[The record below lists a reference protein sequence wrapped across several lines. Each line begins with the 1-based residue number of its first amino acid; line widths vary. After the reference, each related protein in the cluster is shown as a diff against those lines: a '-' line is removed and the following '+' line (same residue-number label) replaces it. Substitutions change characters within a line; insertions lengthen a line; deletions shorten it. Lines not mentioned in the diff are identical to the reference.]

1 MRDNDTAY
9 LLAPEEQALEPGTK
23 PGAGALF
30 ARMLKDNGYVWL
42 AALASAGLMLF
53 VWFCMGAIPFGG
65 KTVLRIDLFHQYG
78 PLFAE
83 LYDRIVGLRSLVYS
97 WNTGLGGNFLGNFYN
112 YLSSPTLLLTLLFG
126 HENIPEAIGMMVL
139 VKCAAAS
146 GAFAYFISKVF
157 KKSDAAVSAF
167 GILYSFCGFFIA
179 YYWNVM
185 WIDAMVLLPLVALGI
200 HMIVHK
206 RKFLLYTL
214 ALAGTLVTN
223 YYMGFMMCIFSVLF
237 FLTEMV
243 SGYEPPAADNE
254 QAYADEAKEQRRNVF
269 QSYLAFGAGSLL
281 AGALAAFAL
290 VPTFFAVRAC
300 SAFAGDMPAAETFQ
314 PMFNIFD
321 FIINHFANMRPTI
334 FSSQEPLLPNVYA
347 GVAAV
352 LLVPLYLIVPS
363 KFIKPREKV
372 AYTALLGL
380 LFFSLAYKPLNFIW
394 HAMHVPND
402 LPFRFSLFYSFILL
416 YMAFRAFQHLKEIP
430 ARSIVTA
437 GGAAALLLVIAER
450 IGHGNLQPTVE
461 QIEKAAQVTPP
472 PSSVYINIAFIAAYT
487 LLFYAISRANIKKQ
501 SSMALLL
508 FCCVLTEVCA
518 ADTMN
523 FDISQDKINYT
534 VDYQDF
540 QKVKSDILA
549 QDDSFFR
556 MEQTDLRTLMDPAWF
571 DYRGISTF
579 SSMAYEKTANLQYRL
594 GMDSNFINSYSYN
607 PQTPVYNAM
616 HNLKY
621 LVENQNF
628 DLDQRLIYSFRH
640 VLNPEFYTRRDEFTR
655 ARFTVFENK
664 YPLSLGYF
672 VDNAVKDWATENS
685 RDPFVIQGDYWR
697 LASGVPD
704 VFTPLAF
711 DIGYDH
717 EEPKSVA
724 AHGAGTYVNYSGKSD
739 GQEGVIALT
748 LHVEQAQNAYIYIDE
763 HHINAVRVDRPN
775 RTDGSTL
782 EYRHDKRIL
791 WDLGEV
797 KPEEPLS
804 VKIYIK
810 EDGAESGGFNVYT
823 YGLNMDAFQ
832 QGYDVLKQNMLNI
845 TSFSDTEIKGTIN
858 APKNGLMYT
867 SIPYDKGWK
876 VYVDGKR
883 VNKNKL
889 VAIGDY
895 EKENATPGG
904 LLGVPLKKGEHQIVM
919 KFEAQGLREGMLITG
934 TALLLLALCGILLL
948 LRRRKQEKEQ
958 EAAKEPI
965 AAGPVFATEGL
976 SPEAFSLDVDF
987 EGDEELLP
995 LPEPTPAP
1003 LMAAPPAEEEEEYDD
1018 SLPTPEELAGM
1029 EEYSAEFSPEE
1040 LDEILKEIT
1049 PIEET
1054 APPPEGVM
1062 PAEEAPSA
1070 SAMLLEM
1077 QVKAEELR
1085 RKMHAE
1091 PTTSVADEVAGD
1103 AAADATAA
1111 AEPVIAEEEPAAG
1124 VAANLTTYPTAEEF
1138 LAEPAADETAPAE
1151 ETAEPKTDDKEDGPK
1166 FRLI

>member
-1 MRDNDTAY
+1 MSDNDNGTAY
-9 LLAPEEQALEPGTK
+9 LLAPEKQIKEPSA
-23 PGAGALF
+23 GAKTGALF
-30 ARMLKDNGYVWL
+30 GRMLKDNGYVWL
-42 AALASAGLMLF
+42 AVLASAGLMLF
-53 VWFCMGAIPFGG
+53 IWFCMDVSPFGG

-126 HENIPEAIGMMVL
+126 HENIPEAIGMMML
-139 VKCAAAS
+139 VKCATAS
-146 GAFAYFISKVF
+146 GAFAYFLSKVF
-157 KKSDAAVSAF
+157 KKNDASIAAF

-185 WIDAMVLLPLVALGI
+185 WIDAMVILPLVALGI
-200 HMIVHK
+200 HMVVHK
-206 RKFLLYTL
+206 RKFLLYAG
-214 ALAGTLVTN
+214 ALAFALVSN

-237 FLTEMV
+237 FFTEMS
-243 SGYEPPAADNE
+243 SGYEPLEIPNE
-254 QAYADEAKEQRRNVF
+254 AAYAGEAKQQRRN
-269 QSYLAFGAGSLL
+269 AFKSVLMFGVGSLL

-290 VPTFFAVRAC
+290 IPTFFAVRAC
-300 SAFAGDMPAAETFQ
+300 SAFAGDMPSTEGFA

-321 FIINHFANMRPTI
+321 FIINHFADMKPTI
-334 FSSQEPLLPNVYA
+334 FSSQTPLLPNVYA

-352 LLVPLYLIVPS
+352 LLVPLYLLVPS
-363 KFIKPREKV
+363 KYIKPREKV
-372 AYTALLGL
+372 AYTALLGM
-380 LFFSLAYKPLNFIW
+380 LFFSLVYKPLNFIW

-402 LPFRFSLFYSFILL
+402 LPFRFSLFYSFVLL
-416 YMAFRAFQHLKEIP
+416 YMAFQAFRHLREIP

-437 GGAAALLLVIAER
+437 GGGAVLLLVIAER
-450 IGHGNLQPTVE
+450 LGHGNLQPTVE
-461 QIEKAAQVTPP
+461 QIEKAAQATPP
-472 PSSVYINIAFIAAYT
+472 PNSVYINIAFIVVYT

-523 FDISQDKINYT
+523 FEISQDKINYT
-534 VDYQDF
+534 IDYQDF
-540 QKVKSDILA
+540 QTVKSNILE

-556 MEQTDLRTLMDPAWF
+556 MEQTNHVTLMAPSWY
-571 DYRGISTF
+571 DYRGISIF
-579 SSMAYEKTANLQYRL
+579 SSMAYQKTANLQYRL
-594 GMDSNFINSYSYN
+594 GLASNFINSYTYN

-621 LVENQNF
+621 LIDNQNI
-628 DLDQRLIYSFRH
+628 DAEKPSIYGFRH
-640 VLNPEFYTRRDEFTR
+640 MLNPEFYTRRDEFTH

-672 VDNAVKDWATENS
+672 VNSGVKDWATDAS
-685 RDPFVIQGDYWR
+685 RNPFDIQAEYWQ
-697 LASGVPD
+697 LASGAAD

-717 EEPKSVA
+717 DEPKSIA
-724 AHGAGTYVNYSGKSD
+724 AHGSGSYVNYNGKPD
-739 GQEGVIALT
+739 DQEGVIALT
-748 LHVEQAQNAYIYIDE
+748 LHVEQAQNAYIYVDE
-763 HHINAVRVDRPN
+763 HYLNAVRADRPN
-775 RTDGSTL
+775 RTDGSTV
-782 EYRHDKRIL
+782 EYRMGERAV
-791 WDLGEV
+791 WDLGLV
-797 KPEEPLS
+797 TPEEPLD

-810 EDGAESGGFNVYT
+810 ETGSESGGFNVYT

-832 QGYDVLKQNMLNI
+832 AGYDVLKQNMFNI

-876 VYVDGKR
+876 VYIDGKR

-895 EKENATPGG
+895 EKEKATPGG
-904 LLGVPLKKGEHQIVM
+904 LLGVPLKAGAHKIVM

-934 TALLLLALCGILLL
+934 TALLLLALCGIFLL

-958 EAAKEPI
+958 EAAKTPV

-976 SPEAFSLDVDF
+976 SPEAFSLDLDY
-987 EGDEELLP
+987 DDDADMLP
-995 LPEPTPAP
+995 LP
-1003 LMAAPPAEEEEEYDD
+1003 LMAVPLPEEENEEEEYDD

-1029 EEYSAEFSPEE
+1029 EELSEEFSPEE
-1040 LDEILKEIT
+1040 LDDILKEIT
-1049 PIEET
+1049 PIDEI
-1054 APPPEGVM
+1054 APVV
-1062 PAEEAPSA
+1062 PAGEAPSA

-1091 PTTSVADEVAGD
+1091 AATEFPAEPTAGPTTAVATTTEVV
-1103 AAADATAA
+1103 
-1111 AEPVIAEEEPAAG
+1111 AEF
-1124 VAANLTTYPTAEEF
+1124 AANLTTYPTAEEF
-1138 LAEPAADETAPAE
+1138 LSEPAADTDEEEPAKPE
-1151 ETAEPKTDDKEDGPK
+1151 TDDNDDEPK